1 MSLGSWGGACG
12 LHGEEQKYIQGSGEE
27 TWRKEL
33 LGRPRLGWVG
43 NIKMDLKE
51 IGWEDVEWINL
62 AEDTDKGQSVC
73 EHSIELWLP

>member
-1 MSLGSWGGACG
+1 
-12 LHGEEQKYIQGSGEE
+12 
-27 TWRKEL
+27 L